1 MERAT
6 ECDCPICGDYMF
18 NSSASVVAMKC
29 GHYIHRGCYDAY
41 MNTSYK
47 CPICNRSAVNMELQW
62 RKLDAHIASQPM
74 PEGWRE
80 ARAWVVCN
88 DCMGKS
94 WTPFHWLGNKC
105 ATCDSYNTMELKVIN
120 GPGQANVERE
130 ERIQPTSGNELGRR
144 DEDTVESASFPSI
157 ATSTHENVV
166 QTAAHSGAH
175 FPDAIARSA
184 ESVPTNASSHAE
196 TASEQTVQF
205 DQPPRPPIHTGA
217 TAAGPPPPLSFLSNA
232 TGGIPTQVAAEV
244 EMTDA
249 EPCATDE
256 QEVADD
262 DLTFWGEAIG
272 PSSWSLPRA
281 LSPAGGWGSPR
292 LFAVGGR
299 KRSRENEEEA
309 RDDAPEVEEG
319 GSSDESMGESE
330 AWEEEEDE
338 EGEEDAMELLGHR

>member
-1 MERAT
+1 M
-6 ECDCPICGDYMF
+6 
-18 NSSASVVAMKC
+18 
-29 GHYIHRGCYDAY
+29 
-41 MNTSYK
+41 
-47 CPICNRSAVNMELQW
+47 NMELQW

-88 DCMGKS
+88 DCMGKT

-130 ERIQPTSGNELGRR
+130 EGMQSTSGNELGRR
-144 DEDTVESASFPSI
+144 HEDIVESVSFPSI
-157 ATSTHENVV
+157 ATSSHEDAM
-166 QTAAHSGAH
+166 QAAAHSGAH
-175 FPDAIARSA
+175 FLDAIARSA
-184 ESVPTNASSHAE
+184 ESIPTNASSHVE
-196 TASEQTVQF
+196 TIPEQNIQF
-205 DQPPRPPIHTGA
+205 DQPPPSIHTGA
-217 TAAGPPPPLSFLSNA
+217 TAARPAPSTSFASISYNA
-232 TGGIPTQVAAEV
+232 TSTEAAAEV

-249 EPCATDE
+249 EPCPTDE
-256 QEVADD
+256 QEAVDD
-262 DLTFWGEAIG
+262 DLTFWGETIG

-292 LFAVGGR
+292 LFAVRGR

-309 RDDAPEVEEG
+309 RDDAPEVGEG

-330 AWEEEEDE
+330 TWEEDE
-338 EGEEDAMELLGHR
+338 DGEEDAMELLGHR